1 MDIAPGRRADVHMWV
16 TSHQYGS
23 GTARIQTFRDREG
36 RDIALITLRDGDVD
50 PGPHLAAV
58 EYQRCAWNDFF
69 PESPRPPILIFNLL
83 GSKAAFDAERE
94 VIITEFDTDGRYL
107 GLTDIS
113 QHDLIVLNQLGAE
126 WDEGTGFVPLQYPPV
141 THLEVLRQVAVC
153 ELPEGDLFRDMNE
166 FMTVDWAAAVSVAV
180 ECLSSG
186 SKFPPDLPTHVPRDL
201 AKAAQSFWR
210 KPIRLI
216 VEPGEPPR
224 FGNGQHRAEALR
236 RQHATVAI
244 MLDTR
249 LVDSEP
255 LSSEIRIVKEL

>member
-1 MDIAPGRRADVHMWV
+1 MEAAPGRRADVHMWV
-16 TSHQYGS
+16 TRHQYGQ
-23 GTARIQTFRDREG
+23 GTARIQAFRDREG

-69 PESPRPPILIFNLL
+69 AESPRPPILIFNLL
-83 GSKAAFDAERE
+83 GSKAPFDAERE
-94 VIITEFDTDGRYL
+94 ILTVDFPAEGGDL
-107 GLTDIS
+107 GFADIS

-126 WDEGTGFVPLQYPPV
+126 WDEGTGFVPLQDPPV
-141 THLEVLRQVAVC
+141 TQLKVLRKVAVS

-224 FGNGQHRAEALR
+224 FDNGQHRTEALR
-236 RQHATVAI
+236 RQNASVAI
-244 MLDTR
+244 VLDTR
-249 LVDSEP
+249 LVDSDP
-255 LSSEIRIVKEL
+255 LVGEIAIVGEL

>member
-58 EYQRCAWNDFF
+58 EYQRCAWHDFF

-186 SKFPPDLPTHVPRDL
+186 SKFPPDLRVCC
-201 AKAAQSFWR
+201 K
-210 KPIRLI
+210 IR
-216 VEPGEPPR
+216 
-224 FGNGQHRAEALR
+224 
-236 RQHATVAI
+236 
-244 MLDTR
+244 
-249 LVDSEP
+249 
-255 LSSEIRIVKEL
+255 

>member
-50 PGPHLAAV
+50 ASPDVAAA
-58 EYQRCAWNDFF
+58 EYRSAAWREFF
-69 PESPRPPILIFNLL
+69 SDAHHPPVVIFNLL

-126 WDEGTGFVPLQYPPV
+126 WDEGIGFVPLQDPPV
-141 THLEVLRQVAVC
+141 THLEVLRKVAVC
-153 ELPEGDLFRDMNE
+153 ELPEGDLFRDMNK
-166 FMTVDWAAAVSVAV
+166 FMAVDWAAAVSLAA

-186 SKFPPDLPTHVPRDL
+186 SKFPPDLPAHVPRDL

-216 VEPGEPPR
+216 VEPDEPPR

-236 RQHATVAI
+236 RQNATVAI

-255 LSSEIRIVKEL
+255 LPGEIRIVKEL